1 MAELD
6 EVFVKEMVAH
16 GLREFPNEC
25 CGLIAADGDG
35 RPVKVFPIRNADA
48 SPVTYRFDADEHLK
62 VLKELE
68 ANGWEMWAVYHS
80 HTHTR
85 AYPSET
91 DIRQAVY
98 IGPEPLYIL
107 ISLSDRENPVVRAFR
122 IDEGEVD
129 EEELVIA

>member
-25 CGLIAADGDG
+25 CGLIAADADG
-35 RPVKVFPIRNADA
+35 RPVKVVAMRNADA
-48 SPVTYRFDADEHLK
+48 SPVTFRFDADEHLR

-80 HTHTR
+80 HTHSR
-85 AYPSET
+85 AYPSEI
-91 DIRQAVY
+91 DIARAMFLDC
-98 IGPEPLYIL
+98 IHI
-107 ISLSDRENPVVRAFR
+107 IMSLSDREKPVVRAFR
-122 IDEGEVD
+122 IEEGEVED
-129 EEELVIA
+129 EVLVIA